1 MKIDK
6 LELKYKEKVRLAEV
20 ANTYAIS
27 SFNDFKLLSAVGV
40 ILVAWKPILE
50 KMGSGTDNSQLLI
63 GFLAINITMTMIG
76 LFALLKQSVVNFYF
90 DEIQILE
97 EEIRNELYEGKTN
110 TLQAIENW
118 KSKGKHKQ
126 RKVAFLFYSLLH

>member
-110 TLQAIENW
+110 TLQVIEN
-118 KSKGKHKQ
+118 
-126 RKVAFLFYSLLH
+126 